1 MWDFAGHSDEG
12 GRHLSFTKLIRLLSP
27 EAPVLQV
34 QAEKKKYQAEAAE
47 RARRKA
53 EQAKQALEAFQRMNN
68 VQADPNAPVAP
79 LPCLSKAHQLYTSCT
94 SAAVRQPS
102 ISYPLVW

>member
-1 MWDFAGHSDEG
+1 MTGGVQPIG
-12 GRHLSFTKLIRLLSP
+12 GRP
-27 EAPVLQV
+27 LQASCFV

-68 VQADPNAPVAP
+68 VQADPNAQVGYCLASECRWTLPMLLSVPFLPTQKCRVCPVGCM
-79 LPCLSKAHQLYTSCT
+79 L
-94 SAAVRQPS
+94 
-102 ISYPLVW
+102 ISLCA

>member
-1 MWDFAGHSDEG
+1 MSLASHFA
-12 GRHLSFTKLIRLLSP
+12 
-27 EAPVLQV
+27 

-68 VQADPNAPVAP
+68 VQADPDAQASNQFDFPHAYYTYIIP
-79 LPCLSKAHQLYTSCT
+79 LIKASGAWRSYTLLHTSCST
-94 SAAVRQPS
+94 L
-102 ISYPLVW
+102 IMLIW

>member
-1 MWDFAGHSDEG
+1 MHF
-12 GRHLSFTKLIRLLSP
+12 L
-27 EAPVLQV
+27 

-68 VQADPNAPVAP
+68 VQADPNAPVTL
-79 LPCLSKAHQLYTSCT
+79 LPCPLRAHQLCT
-94 SAAVRQPS
+94 R
-102 ISYPLVW
+102 

>member
-1 MWDFAGHSDEG
+1 M
-12 GRHLSFTKLIRLLSP
+12 
-27 EAPVLQV
+27 

-68 VQADPNAPVAP
+68 VQADPNAQVTHYFATDGLWTPMALPAP
-79 LPCLSKAHQLYTSCT
+79 YLCRDTSCRDSCIGRT
-94 SAAVRQPS
+94 HMRA
-102 ISYPLVW
+102 

>member
-1 MWDFAGHSDEG
+1 M
-12 GRHLSFTKLIRLLSP
+12 
-27 EAPVLQV
+27 

-68 VQADPNAPVAP
+68 VPADPNAQVNS
-79 LPCLSKAHQLYTSCT
+79 LPRTVSRSSSGVSLCAFICPTEAHSLRPGALTHTCMSH
-94 SAAVRQPS
+94 
-102 ISYPLVW
+102 